1 MKYKLLMNCLS
12 ALLITASNV
21 WAYQVIDEILP
32 NAMYIDIRS
41 INAIEYFKADVP
53 GAIWVNPHSLMDIND
68 FLKSSNKKKS
78 YIIFCA
84 CPHDEYSTALAEMMD
99 REGFTDVSVL
109 HDGWDVLEENNLTK
123 RRI

>member
-32 NAMYIDIRS
+32 NAMYIDI
-41 INAIEYFKADVP
+41 
-53 GAIWVNPHSLMDIND
+53 
-68 FLKSSNKKKS
+68 NKKKS